1 MARVLSCTVKCAKLC
16 FQASIFSSQFG
27 SLQMEMHFQ
36 LAQQMLAQG
45 GGKWQPAM
53 KSGIC

>member
-1 MARVLSCTVKCAKLC
+1 MACVLSCTVKHAKLC

-27 SLQMEMHFQ
+27 SLEVETHLQ

-45 GGKWQPAM
+45 SKWQPGM